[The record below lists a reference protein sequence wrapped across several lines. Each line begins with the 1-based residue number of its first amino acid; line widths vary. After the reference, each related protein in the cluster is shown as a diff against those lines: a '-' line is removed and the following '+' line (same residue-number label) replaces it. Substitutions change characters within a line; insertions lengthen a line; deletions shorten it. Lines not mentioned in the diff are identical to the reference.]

1 MNKIDN
7 INSVVLEGMYGSYS
21 LPSGYTGGTGETT
34 STSTS
39 INTGI
44 TLDTNDFI
52 LEAECRESPY
62 GGGDW
67 NIMQSTEAG
76 LGNNGQIGFCGR
88 SPYKYYISV
97 SNNASTVLNTG
108 IIADVDD
115 MEFELEVTPST
126 GSWYIFQ
133 SRESVS
139 GTIYGISGSQNGN
152 TFVINWAGVSF
163 VAKTLNR
170 SDTHRVRIKCT
181 FKNGNGTVH
190 IQELETGKDETIT
203 NTYTFTPAT
212 QPICLF
218 GNIVNGIA
226 NNTADAN
233 NAIRY
238 ARLKKNG
245 VVVMDYE
252 PVTYSNTAGFY
263 DKVSRTFKTAT
274 TGSLV
279 ANTLNN
285 SQRVLSA
292 SVGST
297 LLLSNI
303 KRKNDYKYFLY
314 LEYKDNVATF
324 RVIDETAG
332 EIDTVS
338 ANVPYSSIS
347 GFSAPVYVFGD
358 GNTRVTE
365 TDVVIYH
372 VRIRKSGMLVLDG
385 VIASRTNPSST
396 GGIYNFANSSF
407 ITRNSGSITVGDA
420 IRQGTFCENKY
431 ITSVD
436 LSNTPWYNNDMN
448 SAFYYCTNLTTVSGI
463 NDAVTNM
470 DDTFSRCTSLTNV
483 ATLPTSVTN
492 LSGTFFDCT
501 SLTDAPT
508 IPSSVTDIS
517 STFFDC
523 TSLTNVPAL
532 PSSVVNMHNTFYG
545 CSSLV
550 NAPVIPSGVTNMNGT
565 FYGCIKLTGNV
576 IINSSIVNDVSTCFY
591 NTTLAKYVYIPYNS
605 TTYNTFTAAG
615 YDEAGTKE
623 GVYLRDL
630 SSYQG

>member
-44 TLDTNDFI
+44 TLDTNDFT
-52 LEAECRESPY
+52 LEAECRASPY
-62 GGGDW
+62 GGKEW
-67 NIMQSTEAG
+67 NIMQSTEAD

-88 SPYKYYISV
+88 SPYKYYISI

-115 MEFELEVTPST
+115 MEFELDVTPST

-133 SRESVS
+133 SRESAGGV
-139 GTIYGISGSQNGN
+139 IYGISGSRNDN
-152 TFVINWAGVSF
+152 TFAINWAGASF
-163 VAKTLNR
+163 VATTLNR
-170 SDTHRVRIKCT
+170 SDVHRVRIKCT
-181 FKNGNGTVH
+181 FKNGNGTVY
-190 IQELETGKDETIT
+190 IQDFVTGEDETIT

-226 NNTADAN
+226 NNTVDAN

-252 PVTYSNTAGFY
+252 PVTYNNTAGFY

-279 ANTLNN
+279 ANTLDT
-285 SQRVLSA
+285 QRALSA

-303 KRKNDYKYFLY
+303 KRRNDDKYFLY

-324 RVIDETAG
+324 RVIDETTG

-347 GFSAPVYVFGD
+347 SFSAPVYVFGD
-358 GNTRVTE
+358 GNTRVTA
-365 TDVVIYH
+365 TNVTIYH
-372 VRIRKSGMLVLDG
+372 ARIRKSGMLVLDG

-407 ITRNSGSITVGDA
+407 ITRNGGSINVLDV
-420 IRQGTFCENKY
+420 IHQGTFYENKY
-431 ITSVD
+431 ITSID
-436 LSNTPWYNNDMN
+436 LSNTPWYNNDM
-448 SAFYYCTNLTTVSGI
+448 SIAFSNCTNLTTVSGI

-470 DDTFSRCTSLTNV
+470 DSTFRYCTSLTNIS
-483 ATLPTSVTN
+483 ALPSSVVN
-492 LSGTFFDCT
+492 MDSTFSNCT

-508 IPSSVTDIS
+508 IPSSVTS
-517 STFFDC
+517 MHSTFSNC
-523 TSLTNVPAL
+523 TSLT
-532 PSSVVNMHNTFYG
+532 
-545 CSSLV
+545 
-550 NAPVIPSGVTNMNGT
+550 
-565 FYGCIKLTGNV
+565 GNV
-576 IINSSIVNDVSTCFY
+576 VINSSIVNDVTFCFG

-605 TTYNTFTAAG
+605 TTYNTFIAAG

>member
-44 TLDTNDFI
+44 TLDTNDFT

-62 GGGDW
+62 GGKDW
-67 NIMQSTEAG
+67 NIMQSTEAD

-88 SPYKYYISV
+88 SPYKYYISI

-115 MEFELEVTPST
+115 MEFELDVKPST

-133 SRESVS
+133 SRESVG
-139 GTIYGISGSQNGN
+139 GTIYGISGSPNGN
-152 TFVINWAGVSF
+152 TFAINWAGASF
-163 VAKTLNR
+163 VATKLNR
-170 SDTHRVRIKCT
+170 SDAHRVYIKCT
-181 FKNGNGTVH
+181 FKNGNGTVY
-190 IQELETGKDETIT
+190 IQDFETGEDETIT

-226 NNTADAN
+226 NNTVSAN

-252 PVTYSNTAGFY
+252 PVTYNNTAGFH

-279 ANTLNN
+279 ANTLDN
-285 SQRVLSA
+285 QRALSA

-303 KRKNDYKYFLY
+303 RRRNDDKYFLY

-324 RVIDETAG
+324 RVIDETTG

-347 GFSAPVYVFGD
+347 SFSAPVYVFGD
-358 GNTRVTE
+358 GNTRVTA
-365 TDVVIYH
+365 TDVTIYH

-407 ITRNSGSITVGDA
+407 ITCNSGSITVSGG
-420 IRQGTFCENKY
+420 IRQGTFYENKY
-431 ITSVD
+431 ITSID
-436 LSNTPWYNNDMN
+436 LSNTPWYNNDMS
-448 SAFYYCTNLTTVSGI
+448 SAFSNCTNLTTVSGI

-470 DDTFSRCTSLTNV
+470 DSTFSYCTSLTNV
-483 ATLPTSVTN
+483 AILPTSVTN
-492 LSGTFFDCT
+492 LAGTFNNCT

-508 IPSSVTDIS
+508 IPSSVTNMH
-517 STFFDC
+517 STFYGC
-523 TSLTNVPAL
+523 TSLTG
-532 PSSVVNMHNTFYG
+532 SVV
-545 CSSLV
+545 
-550 NAPVIPSGVTNMNGT
+550 
-565 FYGCIKLTGNV
+565 
-576 IINSSIVNDVSTCFY
+576 INSSIVNDVSLCFG
-591 NTTLAKYVYIPYNS
+591 NTTLTKYVYIPYNS
-605 TTYNTFTAAG
+605 TTYNTFTAEG
-615 YDEAGTKE
+615 YDEVGTKE

>member
-7 INSVVLEGMYGSYS
+7 INNVVLEGMYGSYS

-44 TLDTNDFI
+44 TLDTNDFT
-52 LEAECRESPY
+52 LEAECRASPY
-62 GGGDW
+62 GGEDW
-67 NIMQSTEAG
+67 NIMQSTEAN

-88 SPYKYYISV
+88 SPYKYYISI

-115 MEFELEVTPST
+115 MEFELNVTPST

-133 SRESVS
+133 SRESSS
-139 GTIYGISGSQNGN
+139 GTIYGISGSLNGN

-163 VAKTLNR
+163 VATKLNR
-170 SDTHRVRIKCT
+170 SDTHRVYIKCT
-181 FKNGNGTVH
+181 FKNGNGTVY
-190 IQELETGKDETIT
+190 IQDFETGEDETIT

-226 NNTADAN
+226 NNTVDAN

-252 PVTYSNTAGFY
+252 PVTYNNTAGFY

-279 ANTLNN
+279 ANTLD
-285 SQRVLSA
+285 SQRALSA
-292 SVGST
+292 SVGSK

-303 KRKNDYKYFLY
+303 KRRNDDKYFLY

-324 RVIDETAG
+324 RVIDETTG

-347 GFSAPVYVFGD
+347 SFSAPVYVFGD
-358 GNTRVTE
+358 GNTRVTA
-365 TDVVIYH
+365 TNVTIYH
-372 VRIRKSGMLVLDG
+372 ARIRKNGMLVLDG

-407 ITRNSGSITVGDA
+407 ITRNKGSINVLDA
-420 IRQGTFCENKY
+420 IRQGTFYENKY
-431 ITSVD
+431 ITSID
-436 LSNTPWYNNDMN
+436 LSNTPWYNNDMS
-448 SAFYYCTNLTTVSGI
+448 SAFSNCTNLTTVSGI

-470 DDTFSRCTSLTNV
+470 DDTFRYCTSLTNV

-492 LSGTFFDCT
+492 LAGTFYN
-501 SLTDAPT
+501 
-508 IPSSVTDIS
+508 
-517 STFFDC
+517 C
-523 TSLTNVPAL
+523 TSLTNVVAL
-532 PSSVVNMHNTFYG
+532 PTSVTDLDFTFYNCTSLTGNIVINSSVVT
-545 CSSLV
+545 
-550 NAPVIPSGVTNMNGT
+550 NA
-565 FYGCIKLTGNV
+565 KL
-576 IINSSIVNDVSTCFY
+576 CFG
-591 NTTLAKYVYIPYNS
+591 NTTLPKYVYIPYNS
-605 TTYNTFTAAG
+605 TTHNTFIAAG
-615 YDEAGTKE
+615 YDEAGAKE

>member
-21 LPSGYTGGTGETT
+21 LPSGYTGGAGETT

-44 TLDTNDFI
+44 TLDTNDFT

-62 GGGDW
+62 GGKDW
-67 NIMQSTEAG
+67 NIMQSTEAN
-76 LGNNGQIGFCGR
+76 LGDNGQIGFCGR
-88 SPYKYYISV
+88 SPYKYYLSI

-133 SRESVS
+133 SRESVG

-163 VAKTLNR
+163 VATKLNR
-170 SDTHRVRIKCT
+170 SDTHRVHIKCT
-181 FKNGNGTVH
+181 FKNGNGTVY
-190 IQELETGKDETIT
+190 IQDSATGEDETIT

-226 NNTADAN
+226 NNTVDAN

-238 ARLKKNG
+238 AKLKKNG

-252 PVTYSNTAGFY
+252 PVTYNNTAGFY

-279 ANTLNN
+279 ANSLD
-285 SQRVLSA
+285 SKRALSA

-303 KRKNDYKYFLY
+303 KRRNDDKYFLY

-324 RVIDETAG
+324 RVIDETTG

-347 GFSAPVYVFGD
+347 SFSAPVYVFGD
-358 GNTRVTE
+358 GNTRVTS
-365 TDVVIYH
+365 TDVTVYH

-407 ITRNSGSITVGDA
+407 ITRNGGSITVNGG
-420 IRQGTFCENKY
+420 IRQGTFYENKY

-436 LSNTPWYNNDMN
+436 LSNTPWYNNDMD
-448 SAFYYCTNLTTVSGI
+448 SAFSDCTNLTTVSGI

-470 DDTFSRCTSLTNV
+470 DDTFRYCTSLTNV

-492 LSGTFFDCT
+492 LSGTFHNCT

-508 IPSSVTDIS
+508 IPSSVTDMS

-550 NAPVIPSGVTNMNGT
+550 NAPVIPSGVTDMYGT
-565 FYGCIKLTGNV
+565 FYDCIKLTGNV

-591 NTTLAKYVYIPYNS
+591 NTTLTKYVYIPYNS

>member
-7 INSVVLEGMYGSYS
+7 INSVVLEGRYGSYS

-44 TLDTNDFI
+44 TLDTNDFT
-52 LEAECRESPY
+52 LEAECRASPY
-62 GGGDW
+62 GGEDW
-67 NIMQSTEAG
+67 NIMQSTEAD

-88 SPYKYYISV
+88 SPYKYYVSV

-115 MEFELEVTPST
+115 MEFELEVAPST

-133 SRESVS
+133 SRESVG

-152 TFVINWAGVSF
+152 IAINWAGVSF
-163 VAKTLNR
+163 VATTLNR
-170 SDTHRVRIKCT
+170 SDAHRVRIECT
-181 FKNGNGTVH
+181 FKNGNGTVRVVDT
-190 IQELETGKDETIT
+190 ITGEDETIT

-226 NNTADAN
+226 NDTVDAN
-233 NAIRY
+233 NAIWY

-252 PVTYSNTAGFY
+252 PVTYNNTAGFY

-279 ANTLNN
+279 ANKLD
-285 SQRVLSA
+285 SRRPLSA

-297 LLLSNI
+297 LLLSNM
-303 KRKNDYKYFLY
+303 KRRNYDKYFLY

-324 RVIDETAG
+324 RVIDETTG

-347 GFSAPVYVFGD
+347 SFSAPVYVFGD
-358 GNTRVTE
+358 GNTRVTS
-365 TDVVIYH
+365 TNVTIYH
-372 VRIRKSGMLVLDG
+372 TRIRKSGMLVLDG

-396 GGIYNFANSSF
+396 VGIYNFANSSF
-407 ITRNSGSITVGDA
+407 ITCNSGSITVSDG
-420 IRQGTFCENKY
+420 IRQGTFYENKY

-436 LSNTPWYNNDMN
+436 LSNTPWYNNDMTG
-448 SAFYYCTNLTTVSGI
+448 AFYSCSNLTQVSNI
-463 NDAVTNM
+463 NN
-470 DDTFSRCTSLTNV
+470 N
-483 ATLPTSVTN
+483 VTN
-492 LSGTFFDCT
+492 LEGAFAYTNISTAPNIPYGVTNLASTFSNCT

-508 IPSSVTDIS
+508 IPSSVTNMR
-517 STFFDC
+517 STFYNC
-523 TSLTNVPAL
+523 TSLT
-532 PSSVVNMHNTFYG
+532 
-545 CSSLV
+545 
-550 NAPVIPSGVTNMNGT
+550 
-565 FYGCIKLTGNV
+565 GNI
-576 IINSSIVNDVSTCFY
+576 IINSSVVTEANLCFG

-605 TTYNTFTAAG
+605 TTYDTFTAAG
-615 YDEAGTKE
+615 YDEVGTKE

>member
-44 TLDTNDFI
+44 TLDTNDFT
-52 LEAECRESPY
+52 LEAECRASPY
-62 GGGDW
+62 GGEDW
-67 NIMQSTEAG
+67 NIMQSTEAD

-88 SPYKYYISV
+88 SPYKYYISI

-133 SRESVS
+133 SRESVG

-152 TFVINWAGVSF
+152 TFAINWAGASF
-163 VAKTLNR
+163 VATTLNR
-170 SDTHRVRIKCT
+170 SDAHRVRIKCT
-181 FKNGNGTVH
+181 FKNGNGTVC
-190 IQELETGKDETIT
+190 IQDLITGEDEETIT

-226 NNTADAN
+226 NNTASAN
-233 NAIRY
+233 NAIHY

-252 PVTYSNTAGFY
+252 PVTYNNKAGFY

-279 ANTLNN
+279 ANTLN
-285 SQRVLSA
+285 SQHALSA

-303 KRKNDYKYFLY
+303 KRRNDDKYFLY

-324 RVIDETAG
+324 RVIDETTG

-347 GFSAPVYVFGD
+347 SFSAPVYVFGD
-358 GNTRVTE
+358 GDTRLTADNTI
-365 TDVVIYH
+365 IYH
-372 VRIRKSGMLVLDG
+372 ARIRKNGMLVLDG

-407 ITRNSGSITVGDA
+407 ITRNGGSITVLDA
-420 IRQGTFCENKY
+420 IRQGTFYENKY
-431 ITSVD
+431 ITSID
-436 LSNTPWYNNDMN
+436 LSNTPWYNNDMS
-448 SAFYYCTNLTTVSGI
+448 SAFSNCTNLTTVSGI

-470 DDTFSRCTSLTNV
+470 DSTFRFCTSLT
-483 ATLPTSVTN
+483 
-492 LSGTFFDCT
+492 G
-501 SLTDAPT
+501 
-508 IPSSVTDIS
+508 DIVI
-517 STFFDC
+517 
-523 TSLTNVPAL
+523 N
-532 PSSVVNMHNTFYG
+532 SSVVN
-545 CSSLV
+545 
-550 NAPVIPSGVTNMNGT
+550 
-565 FYGCIKLTGNV
+565 NV
-576 IINSSIVNDVSTCFY
+576 GGCFY

-615 YDEAGTKE
+615 YDEVGTKE

>member
-7 INSVVLEGMYGSYS
+7 INSVVLEGRYGSYS

-44 TLDTNDFI
+44 TLDTNDFT

-62 GGGDW
+62 GGKDW
-67 NIMQSTEAG
+67 NIMQSTEAN

-88 SPYKYYISV
+88 SPYKYYISI

-133 SRESVS
+133 SRESVG
-139 GTIYGISGSQNGN
+139 GTIYGISGSLNGN

-163 VAKTLNR
+163 VATKLNR
-170 SDTHRVRIKCT
+170 SDTHRVHIKCT
-181 FKNGNGTVH
+181 FKNGNGTVY
-190 IQELETGKDETIT
+190 IQDSATGEDETIT

-226 NNTADAN
+226 NNTVDAN

-252 PVTYSNTAGFY
+252 PVTYNNTAGFH

-279 ANTLNN
+279 ANTLDN
-285 SQRVLSA
+285 QRALSA
-292 SVGST
+292 SIGST
-297 LLLSNI
+297 LLLSNM
-303 KRKNDYKYFLY
+303 RRRNDDKYFLY

-324 RVIDETAG
+324 RVIDETTG

-347 GFSAPVYVFGD
+347 SFSAPVYVFGD
-358 GNTRVTE
+358 GNTRVTS
-365 TDVVIYH
+365 TDVTIYH

-385 VIASRTNPSST
+385 VIASRTDPSST

-407 ITRNSGSITVGDA
+407 ITRSGGSITVGDA
-420 IRQGTFCENKY
+420 IRQGTFYENKY

-436 LSNTPWYNNDMN
+436 LSNTPWYNNDMD
-448 SAFYYCTNLTTVSGI
+448 SAFSDCTNLTTVSGI

-470 DDTFSRCTSLTNV
+470 DSTFRYCTSLTNV

-492 LSGTFFDCT
+492 LSGTFYNCT

-508 IPSSVTDIS
+508 IPSSVTDMS

-550 NAPVIPSGVTNMNGT
+550 NAPVIPSGVTDMCGT

-615 YDEAGTKE
+615 YDEVGTKE

>member
-7 INSVVLEGMYGSYS
+7 INNVVLEGMYGSYS

-44 TLDTNDFI
+44 TLDTNDFT
-52 LEAECRESPY
+52 LEAECRASPY
-62 GGGDW
+62 GGEDW
-67 NIMQSTEAG
+67 NIMQSTEAN

-88 SPYKYYISV
+88 SPYKYYVSI

-115 MEFELEVTPST
+115 MEFELYVTPST

-133 SRESVS
+133 SRESSS
-139 GTIYGISGSQNGN
+139 GTIYGISGSLNGN

-163 VAKTLNR
+163 VATKLNR
-170 SDTHRVRIKCT
+170 SDTHRVCIKCT
-181 FKNGNGTVH
+181 FKNGNGTVI
-190 IQELETGKDETIT
+190 IQDSITGEDETIT

-226 NNTADAN
+226 NNTVDAN
-233 NAIRY
+233 NAIHY

-252 PVTYSNTAGFY
+252 PVTYNNTAGFY

-279 ANTLNN
+279 ANTLDN
-285 SQRVLSA
+285 QRALSA

-303 KRKNDYKYFLY
+303 KRRNNDKYFLY
-314 LEYKDNVATF
+314 LAYKDNVATF
-324 RVIDETAG
+324 RVIDETTG

-347 GFSAPVYVFGD
+347 SFSAPVYVFGD
-358 GNTRVTE
+358 GNTRVTS
-365 TDVVIYH
+365 TNVTIYH

-396 GGIYNFANSSF
+396 GGIYNFANSLF
-407 ITRNSGSITVGDA
+407 ITRNSGSITVSYA
-420 IRQGTFCENKY
+420 IRQGTFYENKY

-436 LSNTPWYNNDMN
+436 LSNTPWYNNDM
-448 SAFYYCTNLTTVSGI
+448 SDAFFNCTNLTTVSGI

-470 DDTFSRCTSLTNV
+470 DSTFYNCTSLTNVVTLPTSVTSLVSTFCNCTSLTNV

-492 LSGTFFDCT
+492 LNGTFYDCT
-501 SLTDAPT
+501 SLTGN
-508 IPSSVTDIS
+508 IVI
-517 STFFDC
+517 
-523 TSLTNVPAL
+523 N
-532 PSSVVNMHNTFYG
+532 SSVVTDAN
-545 CSSLV
+545 L
-550 NAPVIPSGVTNMNGT
+550 
-565 FYGCIKLTGNV
+565 
-576 IINSSIVNDVSTCFY
+576 CFG
-591 NTTLAKYVYIPYNS
+591 NTTLPKYVYIPYNS
-605 TTYNTFTAAG
+605 TTYNTFIAAG
-615 YDEAGTKE
+615 YDEVGTKE